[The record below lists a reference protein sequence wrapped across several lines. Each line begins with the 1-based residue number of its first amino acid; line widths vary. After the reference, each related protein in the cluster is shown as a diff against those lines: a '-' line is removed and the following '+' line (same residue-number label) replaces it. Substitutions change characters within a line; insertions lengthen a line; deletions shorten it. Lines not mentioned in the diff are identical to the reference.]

1 MGDQFCDRK
10 NCSEA
15 IDPWPFWH
23 EPIGRA
29 QKNPP
34 TPPFSVLLSTMANR
48 PGLGPDQVALEALA
62 VGTQEELCRPC
73 VDCGLYTGCYC
84 DGNDWGDCFAAD
96 RLPRERWA
104 NNQRTPLCTACDR
117 RFGMCHFCRG
127 QLWACPPAH
136 RDPARYAPD
145 AGAVPSRNY
154 DQPIFYLAEEG
165 AQPFQGRTTAAP
177 RHVDLTA
184 EDDPRGYDDM
194 LFWEATQRAGGRAAP
209 KFGRSWHPKAKP
221 PPTPAQIAAYNSNN
235 VVARPAGYSAGSG
248 RPKAKAAPDAAFRA
262 AEQDLVRLLGAAPL
276 DDDPIEDP
284 PREEIPL
291 RISPN
296 FARGEYHSFDLFD
309 RIDVAV
315 VGDANAHTR

>member
-1 MGDQFCDRK
+1 MAILARADRPCPK
-10 NCSEA
+10 
-15 IDPWPFWH
+15 
-23 EPIGRA
+23 EPTHSA
-29 QKNPP
+29 L
-34 TPPFSVLLSTMANR
+34 SVLLPTMGDR
-48 PGLGPDQVALEALA
+48 PRLGPDQVALEALA

-96 RLPRERWA
+96 RLPQEHWA

-127 QLWACPPAH
+127 LLWACPPAH

-145 AGAVPSRNY
+145 ARAVPSRNY

-194 LFWEATQRAGGRAAP
+194 LFWEATERAGGLAAP
-209 KFGRSWHPKAKP
+209 HSARSRHPKAKP

-235 VVARPAGYSAGSG
+235 AGARRAGYSAG
-248 RPKAKAAPDAAFRA
+248 
-262 AEQDLVRLLGAAPL
+262 
-276 DDDPIEDP
+276 
-284 PREEIPL
+284 
-291 RISPN
+291 
-296 FARGEYHSFDLFD
+296 
-309 RIDVAV
+309 
-315 VGDANAHTR
+315 

>member
-1 MGDQFCDRK
+1 MAILARADRPCPK
-10 NCSEA
+10 
-15 IDPWPFWH
+15 
-23 EPIGRA
+23 EPTHSA
-29 QKNPP
+29 L
-34 TPPFSVLLSTMANR
+34 SVLLFSMGDR
-48 PGLGPDQVALEALA
+48 PRLGPDQVALEALA

-96 RLPRERWA
+96 RLPQEHWA

-127 QLWACPPAH
+127 LLWACPPAH

-165 AQPFQGRTTAAP
+165 AQPFQGRTTTAP
-177 RHVDLTA
+177 RHVALTA

-194 LFWEATQRAGGRAAP
+194 LFWEATERAGGLAAP
-209 KFGRSWHPKAKP
+209 HSARSQHPKAKP

-235 VVARPAGYSAGSG
+235 AVARRAGYSAGSG

-262 AEQDLVRLLGAAPL
+262 AERDLVNLLGAAPL
-276 DDDPIEDP
+276 DDDPIEEASPPGRDP
-284 PREEIPL
+284 IEDF
-291 RISPN
+291 S
-296 FARGEYHSFDLFD
+296 
-309 RIDVAV
+309 
-315 VGDANAHTR
+315 

>member
-48 PGLGPDQVALEALA
+48 PRLGPDQVALEALA

-96 RLPRERWA
+96 RLPREHWA
-104 NNQRTPLCTACDR
+104 PNQRTPLCTSCDR
-117 RFGMCHFCRG
+117 RFNMCHFCRG
-127 QLWACPPAH
+127 LLWAAPPAH
-136 RDPARYAPD
+136 RDPDRYT
-145 AGAVPSRNY
+145 AVPKGVPLRSS
-154 DQPIFYLAEEG
+154 DQPIFTSLAK
-165 AQPFQGRTTAAP
+165 ARPSYI
-177 RHVDLTA
+177 DLTA
-184 EDDPRGYDDM
+184 EDDPRGHDDEI
-194 LFWEATQRAGGRAAP
+194 FWEATQRAGGRLARET
-209 KFGRSWHPKAKP
+209 RSPLLPKAKP
-221 PPTPAQIAAYNSNN
+221 PPTPAQIAAQREFS
-235 VVARPAGYSAGSG
+235 ARVAGYQAGSG

-262 AEQDLVRLLGAAPL
+262 AERDLIALLGGAPL
-276 DDDPIEDP
+276 DDPIEEPSPPARDPIEDF
-284 PREEIPL
+284 
-291 RISPN
+291 S
-296 FARGEYHSFDLFD
+296 
-309 RIDVAV
+309 
-315 VGDANAHTR
+315 